1 MRAFV
6 VLFNEWFLDE
16 DILLLG
22 KGMRLDDEGIIILI
36 HLIARAVILV
46 VLANIAAEEAPGAA
60 AALEGPRL

>member
-22 KGMRLDDEGIIILI
+22 KGMQLGDEGVIILI
-36 HLIARAVILV
+36 HLGARAVILV